1 MNRDDAI
8 DRLLRN
14 AFGGEKS
21 PGASGACI
29 KAELAAAWADGALSG
44 RERSAI
50 QAHAADCLECQA
62 LLSALARSA
71 RLPPS
76 TPERRPHLVW
86 LVPLTTVVA
95 AAFVWAVVV
104 RTPRSPVSMEQT
116 ARVIEP
122 ALPRPQEPVARQRLD
137 QSTSPRPAGT
147 PAETK
152 TRDASNGLQAT
163 AANAQKGRLRVDG
176 VASDAPTGSS
186 SASGGDARE
195 TPQRIG
201 GSVAGLS
208 SESLAVQAAPAGASS
223 ALAKQLEAA
232 AELAKATAP
241 PTARSDSLKTDPRA
255 TSLVRWRLDAGG
267 NIERSVDG
275 GSSWQTQMTG
285 ATQTMAAVSSPSP
298 NVCWAAGAHGTVLL
312 TIDGRT
318 WQQVGSPDRG
328 DLIAIHA
335 ADDETATVT
344 AADGRSFSTTDRG
357 ITWMAVA
364 GRQKH

>member
-1 MNRDDAI
+1 MLCRGHRRSGSSGREHLAERRTGVSWGSDGATGSSFERQSGGFGRIDPRSLAWTGRGGQERRLVSEMPVNRDDAI

-176 VASDAPTGSS
+176 
-186 SASGGDARE
+186 
-195 TPQRIG
+195 
-201 GSVAGLS
+201 
-208 SESLAVQAAPAGASS
+208 
-223 ALAKQLEAA
+223 
-232 AELAKATAP
+232 
-241 PTARSDSLKTDPRA
+241 
-255 TSLVRWRLDAGG
+255 
-267 NIERSVDG
+267 
-275 GSSWQTQMTG
+275 
-285 ATQTMAAVSSPSP
+285 
-298 NVCWAAGAHGTVLL
+298 
-312 TIDGRT
+312 
-318 WQQVGSPDRG
+318 
-328 DLIAIHA
+328 
-335 ADDETATVT
+335 
-344 AADGRSFSTTDRG
+344 
-357 ITWMAVA
+357 
-364 GRQKH
+364 